1 MAQNGYYPL
10 MFLCSLRCPLTMKPS
25 LGSRTTCIVVGGS
38 QYGSFCILIHR
49 SSG

>member
-25 LGSRTTCIVVGGS
+25 LGSRTTCIVVGGTS
-38 QYGSFCILIHR
+38 MGVSGY
-49 SSG
+49 SSTEVLD